1 MAVVTAFLEHSRPR
15 PRSTRLTIVA
25 RDPSVLAPDPRTPD
39 HEILRAIVDVPAS
52 RLDVGPRGPR
62 FFVVDFD
69 ASREVLEPGAD
80 LAPNPEPAPGWGYV
94 DAFDGVPDQV
104 LLDHPA
110 FRAQNVYAIAAR
122 TLATFEAALGRPVP
136 WAFPNSQ
143 LNLVPAAFA
152 EANAFYSRED
162 QALFFG
168 YFDAPKNTLVRTSLA
183 HDIVAHETTHA
194 ILDGLRRRFDV
205 PGMPDQAGFHEGF
218 ADVVALLSILATTE
232 SIAQLLGTSDADT
245 LSADELTVE
254 ALRGSVLFTI
264 GRQFGDALHHTR
276 GGGLRRSVLLPP
288 TRDWLRPGARDWQEP
303 HRRGEVFAAMIM
315 QAFLG
320 VWVARLAPI
329 RGPRIDRG
337 RVAEEGA
344 RAASHLLGMCIRAI
358 DYCPPVDF
366 DYADFLAALIASDV
380 EVAPED
386 PLCYR
391 TAVADAFG
399 RFGLVAPRMK
409 SARIKVKEWPSYR
422 NFSYAAL
429 RSDPDEAFRF
439 VWENVALLSVD
450 PRFYLNIEN
459 VRPSVRIGPRGFV
472 VAETVVDYVQE
483 LILSVAEF
491 NAICAL
497 EAPRFA
503 APPNIP
509 PKTQLKLWGGG
520 TIIFDEFG
528 ALKYQH
534 AKPLADWK
542 RQAARL
548 AYLVDRGWWDT
559 KGRIGFAYGDSLGER
574 FIALHTSGDD
584 PNETW

>member
-1 MAVVTAFLEHSRPR
+1 MAVVTEFLVHSRPR
-15 PRSTRLTIVA
+15 PRVVKLTILA
-25 RDPSVLAPDPRTPD
+25 RDPSVVDRRTG
-39 HEILRAIVDVPAS
+39 EMLRACVEVPAS
-52 RLDVGPRGPR
+52 RLAPGPRGPR
-62 FFVVDFD
+62 FFVIDFD
-69 ASREVLEPGAD
+69 SSNEVLQPPAD
-80 LAPNPEPAPGWGYV
+80 LAPDPEPAAGWGFV
-94 DAFDGVPDQV
+94 DAFDAKPDSV
-104 LLDHPA
+104 LLGDPA

-122 TLATFEAALGRPVP
+122 TLSMFESALGRPVP

-162 QALFFG
+162 QALYFG
-168 YFDAPKNTLVRTSLA
+168 YFATANNDLVMTSLA
-183 HDIVAHETTHA
+183 QDIVAHETTHA

-218 ADVVALLSILATTE
+218 ADVVALLSILAVPE
-232 SIAQLLGTSDADT
+232 SISNLIGTVDAGPLPAAD
-245 LSADELTVE
+245 LSAD

-264 GRQFGDALHHTR
+264 GQQFGDALHRTR
-276 GGGLRRSVLLPP
+276 GGGLRRSVA
-288 TRDWLRPGARDWQEP
+288 LRPTKAWRNPRRRDWQEP
-303 HRRGEVFAAMIM
+303 HRRGEVFAAVIM

-320 VWVARLAPI
+320 VWTARLAPI
-329 RGPRIDRG
+329 LAPAVDRG

-344 RAASHLLGMCIRAI
+344 RAATHLLEMCIRAI

-366 DYADFLAALIASDV
+366 DYADFLGALLASDR
-380 EVAPED
+380 EVSPDD
-386 PLCYR
+386 PLRYR
-391 TAVADAFG
+391 AAVTAAFAS
-399 RFGLVAPRMK
+399 FGIRPPRPH
-409 SARIKVKEWPSYR
+409 AVRIKLKEWPSYR
-422 NFSYAAL
+422 SFSYAAL

-439 VWENVALLSVD
+439 VWENVGLLKVD

-483 LILSVAEF
+483 LILTAAEF
-491 NAICAL
+491 DEICDR
-497 EAPRFA
+497 EAPA
-503 APPNIP
+503 TKAPVSVP
-509 PKTQLKLWGGG
+509 PSTQLKLWGGG

-534 AKPLADWK
+534 AKPLADWR

-559 KGRIGFAYGDSLGER
+559 KGRIGFSYGDSLGER
-574 FIALHTSGDD
+574 FAALHTSGDD